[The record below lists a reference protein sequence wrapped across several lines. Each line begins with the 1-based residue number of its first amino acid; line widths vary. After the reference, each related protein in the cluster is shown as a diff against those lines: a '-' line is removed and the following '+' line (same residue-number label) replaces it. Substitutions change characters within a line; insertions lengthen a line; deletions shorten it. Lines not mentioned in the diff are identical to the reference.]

1 MTEYIKTSTITSG
14 YPMLITASY
23 IGMKD
28 MATEDIFQWVT
39 SKPKIVTAST
49 IIFSSLNAPLPSII
63 ELRPAVVAQRLSLS
77 GSHRFFLH
85 SSLSAS
91 SRMEPLTQ
99 AILNW
104 IASHLSITQEL
115 KIPVSIGLFS
125 IGGHVEKEVEI
136 KEIRSA
142 TVLGFE
148 DPTQDMMIL

>member
-1 MTEYIKTSTITSG
+1 
-14 YPMLITASY
+14 
-23 IGMKD
+23 MKD

-49 IIFSSLNAPLPSII
+49 IIFRFMDDIVSNEFFECPFALHHRASSSRRRPAPLPFWQPPLLPPLLPVCII
-63 ELRPAVVAQRLSLS
+63 KN
-77 GSHRFFLH
+77 G
-85 SSLSAS
+85 AS
-91 SRMEPLTQ
+91 DS
-99 AILNW
+99 
-104 IASHLSITQEL
+104 ASHLSITQEL